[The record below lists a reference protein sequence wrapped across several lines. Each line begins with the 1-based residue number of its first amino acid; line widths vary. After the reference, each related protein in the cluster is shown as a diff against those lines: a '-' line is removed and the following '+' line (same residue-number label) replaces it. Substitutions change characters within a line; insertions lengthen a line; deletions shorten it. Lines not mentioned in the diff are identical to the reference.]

1 VRRPWTFPPHAENG
15 EIIAHLVGQ
24 YSARQA
30 LFRDAL
36 DIARR
41 QKAKLFELSR
51 TATLARLLA
60 RQGKRDEARAMLADI
75 YGWFTESFDT
85 ADLKEAKAVLDELNA

>member
-1 VRRPWTFPPHAENG
+1 MQRAPSVN
-15 EIIAHLVGQ
+15 
-24 YSARQA
+24 
-30 LFRDAL
+30 FRDAL
-36 DIARR
+36 DVARR

-51 TATLARLLA
+51 TATLA

-85 ADLKEAKAVLDELNA
+85 ADLKGAKAVLDELNA